1 MSELGRKIWGLNR
14 RERERVSV
22 VVTEL
27 GRKIWGLNR
36 RERVRE
42 KGLGSEQRRGRERAK

>member
-1 MSELGRKIWGLNR
+1 MGSEQ
-14 RERERVSV
+14 ERERVSV

-27 GRKIWGLNR
+27 GRKIWGLTGER
-36 RERVRE
+36 ESERVRE